1 MNKYEQ
7 LIEFI
12 INEDEDKA
20 RALFHEIVVE
30 KSRDIYESLIDEQDL
45 EEVGGN
51 EVDSLVDEITADETG
66 GVVEAEDEFGG
77 DDMAA
82 GEESEFDFD
91 ASGELD
97 SHEEEHAGEESRID
111 DLEDAL
117 EELKA
122 EFDKLLAQEEGSH
135 EGEEAGEEMSA
146 EEPEVEGMYEA
157 EECADE
163 EKGSGSASGSGA
175 KSGSGSG
182 RKMTEAESIREYVEK
197 VAAPAKAEGADNKS
211 SVVAGK
217 NDMGGTAGNIAKG
230 GEESGMKA
238 PKAKDIASGNV
249 NVPGGK
255 AALAK
260 GPTATKAEQG
270 AVNDKSPL
278 AK

>member
-12 INEDEDKA
+12 INEEEDKA

-66 GVVEAEDEFGG
+66 GVVEADEEEAEGDEFGTE
-77 DDMAA
+77 DDA
-82 GEESEFDFD
+82 ETSEFDFD
-91 ASGELD
+91 ATGDLD
-97 SHEEEHAGEESRID
+97 AHEQEHQSDEERID

-122 EFDKLLAQEEGSH
+122 EFDKLMAQ
-135 EGEEAGEEMSA
+135 EAGEEEHS
-146 EEPEVEGMYEA
+146 EEGFGEPEVEESVEA
-157 EECADE
+157 DLV
-163 EKGSGSASGSGA
+163 
-175 KSGSGSG
+175 
-182 RKMTEAESIREYVEK
+182 REYVEK
-197 VAAPAKAEGADNKS
+197 VATPSNTEGADNKG

-217 NDMGGTAGNIAKG
+217 NDMGGTAANIAKG

-255 AALAK
+255 AALGKAPAAK
-260 GPTATKAEQG
+260 KGEEG
-270 AVNDKSPL
+270 AVQATSPL